1 MANLRELR
9 DRIRSVNS
17 TKKITKAQELIATSR
32 ITKAQA
38 RVEASQPYAHE
49 LANVL
54 NRLAAVSSLD
64 HSMLREGVDGK
75 VAAILVVSS
84 ARGMC
89 GGYNNNVF
97 KKAAE
102 LEALLRQEGFDV
114 VRYVTGSKGVG
125 FYKFREAEVA
135 GSWEGFSQD
144 PSWESTHDVRRHMI
158 DGFVAGSHGT
168 AKARPGLNTEAN
180 GGDSNAVVRGFDSVH
195 VVYTEFEN
203 MLTQTARAQQLLPV
217 VPVIENEE
225 YQLGDSAL
233 SDAESAD
240 QLTPDYDFEP
250 DADTLMEALLP
261 QYVSRLLFEMFLE
274 ASAAESAARRT
285 AMKSATD
292 NATELVKDL
301 SRVANQAR
309 QAQITQ
315 EITEIVGGAG
325 ALAESAES
333 D

>member
-38 RVEASQPYAHE
+38 RVEASLPYAHE
-49 LANVL
+49 LANVM
-54 NRLAAVSSLD
+54 NRLATASSLD
-64 HSMLREGVDGK
+64 HPMLREREDGK

-84 ARGMC
+84 DRGMC
-89 GGYNNNVF
+89 GGYNNNIF

-102 LEALLRQEGFDV
+102 LEALLKKQGYET
-114 VRYVTGSKGVG
+114 VRYVTGNKGVG
-125 FYKFREAEVA
+125 FYKFREADVA
-135 GSWEGFSQD
+135 GSWAGFSQD
-144 PSWESTHDVRRHMI
+144 PSWETTHDVRRHMI
-158 DGFVAGSHGT
+158 DGFIAGSKGT
-168 AKARPGLNTEAN
+168 AKYREGINTEGEAI
-180 GGDSNAVVRGFDSVH
+180 RGFDQVH
-195 VVYTEFEN
+195 VVYTEFES

-217 VPVIENEE
+217 VPVIEDEE
-225 YQLGDSAL
+225 FHLGESAL
-233 SDAESAD
+233 SDAEPAD
-240 QLTPDYDFEP
+240 QVTPDYEFEP
-250 DADTLMEALLP
+250 DADTLMESLLP
-261 QYVSRLLFEMFLE
+261 QYVSRILFAMFLE
-274 ASAAESAARRT
+274 ASASESAARRT

-292 NATELVKDL
+292 NATELVKNL

>member
-38 RVEASQPYAHE
+38 RVEASLPYAHE
-49 LANVL
+49 LANVM
-54 NRLAAVSSLD
+54 NRLAAASSLD
-64 HSMLREGVDGK
+64 HPMLREREDGK

-84 ARGMC
+84 DRGMC
-89 GGYNNNVF
+89 GGYNNNIF

-102 LEALLRQEGFDV
+102 LEALLKKQGYET
-114 VRYVTGSKGVG
+114 VRYVTGNKGVG
-125 FYKFREAEVA
+125 FYKFREADVA
-135 GSWEGFSQD
+135 GSWVGFSQD
-144 PSWESTHDVRRHMI
+144 PSWDTTHDVRRHMI
-158 DGFVAGSHGT
+158 DGFIAGSKGT
-168 AKARPGLNTEAN
+168 AKYREGINTEGEAI
-180 GGDSNAVVRGFDSVH
+180 RGFDQVH
-195 VVYTEFEN
+195 VVYTEFES

-217 VPVIENEE
+217 VPVIEDEE
-225 YQLGDSAL
+225 FHLGESAL
-233 SDAESAD
+233 SDAEPAD
-240 QLTPDYDFEP
+240 QVTPDYEFEP
-250 DADTLMEALLP
+250 DADTLMESLLP
-261 QYVSRLLFEMFLE
+261 QYVSRILFAMFLE
-274 ASAAESAARRT
+274 ASASESAARRT

-292 NATELVKDL
+292 NATELVKNL

>member
-38 RVEASQPYAHE
+38 RVEASQPYATE
-49 LANVL
+49 MTSIMNK
-54 NRLAAVSSLD
+54 LAAASTLEHD
-64 HSMLREGVDGK
+64 MLREREDGN
-75 VAAILVVSS
+75 VAAILVVTSD
-84 ARGMC
+84 RGMC

-97 KKAAE
+97 KKAAQ
-102 LEALLRQEGFDV
+102 LQALLESKGYEV
-114 VRYVTGSKGVG
+114 VRYVTGNKGIG
-125 FYKFREAEVA
+125 HYKFREDEVV
-135 GSWEGFSQD
+135 GSWGGFSQD
-144 PSWESTHDVRRHMI
+144 PTWEATHDVRRHLI

-168 AKARPGLNTEAN
+168 TKGRAGLHAQGE
-180 GGDSNAVVRGFDSVH
+180 GEGVRGFDQVH
-195 VVYTEFEN
+195 VVYTEFES

-217 VPVIENEE
+217 EPVIQDEE

-233 SDAESAD
+233 SDAEFGDTAAGFE
-240 QLTPDYDFEP
+240 FEP
-250 DADTLMEALLP
+250 DADTLMQTLLP
-261 QYVSRLLFEMFLE
+261 QYVSRILFAMFLE
-274 ASAAESAARRT
+274 ASASESAARRT

-292 NATELVKDL
+292 NATEMVEDL

-309 QAQITQ
+309 LALITQ
-315 EITEIVGGAG
+315 EISEIVGGAG
-325 ALAESAES
+325 ALSDSAES

>member
-38 RVEASQPYAHE
+38 RVEASVPYANE
-49 LANVL
+49 LTNVME
-54 NRLAAVSSLD
+54 RLAGASTLD
-64 HSMLREGVDGK
+64 HPMLREREDGK
-75 VAAILVVSS
+75 VAAVLVVSS
-84 ARGMC
+84 DRGMC
-89 GGYNNNVF
+89 GGYNYNVF

-102 LEALLRQEGFDV
+102 LEKMLGEAGYEV
-114 VRYVTGSKGVG
+114 VRYVTGGKAVG
-125 FYKFREAEVA
+125 YYQFREEPVDGA
-135 GSWEGFSQD
+135 WTGFSQD
-144 PSWESTHDVRRHMI
+144 PTWKSTHDVRHHLV
-158 DGFVAGSHGT
+158 DGFIAGSAGE
-168 AKARPGLNTEAN
+168 AKWRTGLNAEEGTP
-180 GGDSNAVVRGFDSVH
+180 VRGFDQVH
-195 VVYTEFEN
+195 VVYTEFES
-203 MLTQTARAQQLLPV
+203 MLTQTARAHQLLPIE
-217 VPVIENEE
+217 PVIQEE
-225 YQLGDSAL
+225 EMNIGESALTDSAGTL
-233 SDAESAD
+233 SAD
-240 QLTPDYDFEP
+240 VEFEP
-250 DADTLMEALLP
+250 DADTLLAALLP
-261 QYVSRLLFEMFLE
+261 KYVSRSLFSMFLE
-274 ASAAESAARRT
+274 ASASESAARRN

-325 ALAESAES
+325 ALAESGES

>member
-49 LANVL
+49 LSNVM
-54 NRLAAVSSLD
+54 NKLAAASSLD
-64 HSMLREGVDGK
+64 HPMLRQSEDSR
-75 VAAILVVSS
+75 VAAILVVTSD
-84 ARGMC
+84 RGMC

-97 KKAAE
+97 KKAAS
-102 LEALLRQEGFDV
+102 LEALLKKEGYEV

-135 GSWEGFSQD
+135 GSWTGFSQD
-144 PSWESTHDVRRHMI
+144 PSWEATHDVRRHMI
-158 DGFVAGSHGT
+158 EGFIAGSNGT
-168 AKARPGLNTEAN
+168 TPAREGLHTE
-180 GGDSNAVVRGFDSVH
+180 GEGEGVRGFDQVH
-195 VVYTEFEN
+195 VVYTEFES

-217 VPVIENEE
+217 EPVIQDEE
-225 YQLGDSAL
+225 YHLGESAL
-233 SDAESAD
+233 SDDNSTEVA
-240 QLTPDYDFEP
+240 PDFDFEP
-250 DADTLMEALLP
+250 DADTLLEALLP
-261 QYVSRLLFEMFLE
+261 QYVSRILFAMFLE
-274 ASAAESAARRT
+274 ASASESAARRT

-292 NATELVKDL
+292 NATDLVKDL

-325 ALAESAES
+325 ALAESGES

>member
-38 RVEASQPYAHE
+38 RVEAAQPYAAE
-49 LANVL
+49 MTSMMNK
-54 NRLAAVSSLD
+54 LAAASTLEHD
-64 HSMLREGVDGK
+64 MLREREDGN
-75 VAAILVVSS
+75 VAAILVVTSD
-84 ARGMC
+84 RGMC

-97 KKAAE
+97 KKAAQ
-102 LEALLRQEGFDV
+102 LQALLESKGYEV
-114 VRYVTGSKGVG
+114 VRYVTGNKGIG
-125 FYKFREAEVA
+125 HYKFREDEVV
-135 GSWEGFSQD
+135 GSWGGFSQD
-144 PSWESTHDVRRHMI
+144 PTWETTHDVRRHLI

-168 AKARPGLNTEAN
+168 TKGRDGLHAQGEGA
-180 GGDSNAVVRGFDSVH
+180 GVRGFDQVH
-195 VVYTEFEN
+195 VVYTEFES

-217 VPVIENEE
+217 QPVIQDEE
-225 YQLGDSAL
+225 YHLGESAL
-233 SDAESAD
+233 TDSESAD
-240 QLTPDYDFEP
+240 DVAAGFEFEP

-261 QYVSRLLFEMFLE
+261 QYVSRILFAMFLE
-274 ASAAESAARRT
+274 ASASESAARRT

-292 NATELVKDL
+292 NATEMVDDL

-315 EITEIVGGAG
+315 EISEIVGGAG
-325 ALAESAES
+325 ALSDSAES

>member
-38 RVEASQPYAHE
+38 RVEASQPYATE
-49 LANVL
+49 MTSIMNK
-54 NRLAAVSSLD
+54 LAAASTLEHD
-64 HSMLREGVDGK
+64 MLREREDGN
-75 VAAILVVSS
+75 VAAILVVTSD
-84 ARGMC
+84 RGMC

-97 KKAAE
+97 KRAAQ
-102 LEALLRQEGFDV
+102 LQALLESKGYEV
-114 VRYVTGSKGVG
+114 VRYVTGNKGIG
-125 FYKFREAEVA
+125 HYKFREDEVI
-135 GSWEGFSQD
+135 GSWGGFSQD
-144 PSWESTHDVRRHMI
+144 PTWEATHDVRRHLI

-168 AKARPGLNTEAN
+168 TKGRAGLHAQGE
-180 GGDSNAVVRGFDSVH
+180 GEGVRGFDQVH
-195 VVYTEFEN
+195 VVYTEFES

-217 VPVIENEE
+217 EPVIQDEE

-233 SDAESAD
+233 SDAEFGDTAAGFE
-240 QLTPDYDFEP
+240 FEP
-250 DADTLMEALLP
+250 DADTLMQTLLP
-261 QYVSRLLFEMFLE
+261 QYVSRILFAMFLE
-274 ASAAESAARRT
+274 ASASESAARRT

-292 NATELVKDL
+292 NATEMVDDL

-315 EITEIVGGAG
+315 EISEIVGGAG
-325 ALAESAES
+325 ALSDSAES

>member
-1 MANLRELR
+1 MGNLRELR

-38 RVEASQPYAHE
+38 RVEASQPYATE
-49 LANVL
+49 MTSIMNK
-54 NRLAAVSSLD
+54 LAAASTLEHD
-64 HSMLREGVDGK
+64 MLREREDGN
-75 VAAILVVSS
+75 VAAILVVTSD
-84 ARGMC
+84 RGMC

-97 KKAAE
+97 KKAAQ
-102 LEALLRQEGFDV
+102 LQALLESKGYEV
-114 VRYVTGSKGVG
+114 VRYVTGNKGIG
-125 FYKFREAEVA
+125 HYKFREDEVI
-135 GSWEGFSQD
+135 GSWGGFSQD
-144 PSWESTHDVRRHMI
+144 PTWEATHDVRRHLI

-168 AKARPGLNTEAN
+168 TKGRAGLHAQGE
-180 GGDSNAVVRGFDSVH
+180 GEGVRGFDQVH
-195 VVYTEFEN
+195 VVYTEFES

-217 VPVIENEE
+217 EPVIQDEE

-233 SDAESAD
+233 SDAEFGDTAAGFE
-240 QLTPDYDFEP
+240 FEP
-250 DADTLMEALLP
+250 DADTLMQTLLP
-261 QYVSRLLFEMFLE
+261 QYVSRILFAMFLE
-274 ASAAESAARRT
+274 ASASESAARRT

-292 NATELVKDL
+292 NATEMVDDL

-315 EITEIVGGAG
+315 EISEIVGGAG
-325 ALAESAES
+325 ALSDSAES

>member
-38 RVEASQPYAHE
+38 RVEASMPYAHE
-49 LANVL
+49 LSDVMS
-54 NRLAAVSSLD
+54 RLAGASSLD
-64 HSMLREGVDGK
+64 HPMLHQREDGK
-75 VAAILVVSS
+75 VAAVLVVTSD
-84 ARGMC
+84 RGMC
-89 GGYNNNVF
+89 GGYNYNVF

-102 LEALLRQEGFDV
+102 LQKMLEGAGFEV
-114 VRYVTGSKGVG
+114 VRYITGGKGIG
-125 FYKFREAEVA
+125 YYQFREEPVA
-135 GSWEGFSQD
+135 GAWTGFSQD
-144 PSWESTHDVRRHMI
+144 PSMTATHDVRNHLI
-158 DGFVAGSHGT
+158 DGFIAGSNGE
-168 AKARPGLNTEAN
+168 AKYREGLNSD
-180 GGDSNAVVRGFDSVH
+180 GSDVRGFDQVH
-195 VVYTEFEN
+195 VVYTEFES
-203 MLTQTARAQQLLPV
+203 MLTQIPRAHQLLPIES
-217 VPVIENEE
+217 VIVEDTYETGESSMQDADSNT
-225 YQLGDSAL
+225 LG
-233 SDAESAD
+233 
-240 QLTPDYDFEP
+240 PDYDFEP
-250 DADTLMEALLP
+250 DADTLLGALLP
-261 QYVSRLLFEMFLE
+261 KYVSRRLFAMFLE
-274 ASAAESAARRT
+274 ASASESASRRN

-325 ALAESAES
+325 ALAESGES

>member
-38 RVEASQPYAHE
+38 RVEASQPYASE
-49 LANVL
+49 MTSIMNK
-54 NRLAAVSSLD
+54 LAAASTLEHD
-64 HSMLREGVDGK
+64 MLREREDGN
-75 VAAILVVSS
+75 VAAILVVTSD
-84 ARGMC
+84 RGMC

-97 KKAAE
+97 KKAAQ
-102 LEALLRQEGFDV
+102 LQALLESKGYEV
-114 VRYVTGSKGVG
+114 VRYVTGNKGIG
-125 FYKFREAEVA
+125 HYKFREDEVV
-135 GSWEGFSQD
+135 GSWGGFSQD
-144 PSWESTHDVRRHMI
+144 PTWETTHDVRRHLI
-158 DGFVAGSHGT
+158 DGFIAGSHGT
-168 AKARPGLNTEAN
+168 TKGRDGLHAQGEGA
-180 GGDSNAVVRGFDSVH
+180 GVRGFDQLH
-195 VVYTEFEN
+195 VVYTEFES

-217 VPVIENEE
+217 QPVIQDEE
-225 YQLGDSAL
+225 YHLGESAL
-233 SDAESAD
+233 TDSESAD
-240 QLTPDYDFEP
+240 DVASGFEFEP

-261 QYVSRLLFEMFLE
+261 QYVSRILFAMFLE
-274 ASAAESAARRT
+274 ASASESAARRT

-292 NATELVKDL
+292 NATEMVEDL

-315 EITEIVGGAG
+315 EISEIVGGAG
-325 ALAESAES
+325 ALSDSAES

>member
-49 LANVL
+49 LSNVM
-54 NRLAAVSSLD
+54 NKLAAASSLD
-64 HSMLREGVDGK
+64 HPMLRQSEDSR
-75 VAAILVVSS
+75 VAAILVVTSD
-84 ARGMC
+84 RGMC

-97 KKAAE
+97 KKAAS
-102 LEALLRQEGFDV
+102 LEALLKKEGYEV

-135 GSWEGFSQD
+135 GSWTGFSQD
-144 PSWESTHDVRRHMI
+144 PSWEATHDVRRHMI
-158 DGFVAGSHGT
+158 EGFIAGSNGT
-168 AKARPGLNTEAN
+168 TPAREGLHTE
-180 GGDSNAVVRGFDSVH
+180 GEGEGIRGFDQVH
-195 VVYTEFEN
+195 VVYTEFES

-217 VPVIENEE
+217 EPVIQDEE
-225 YQLGDSAL
+225 YHLGESAL
-233 SDAESAD
+233 SDDNSTEVA
-240 QLTPDYDFEP
+240 PDFDFEP
-250 DADTLMEALLP
+250 DADTLLEALLP
-261 QYVSRLLFEMFLE
+261 QYVSRILFAMFLE
-274 ASAAESAARRT
+274 ASASESAARRT

-292 NATELVKDL
+292 NATDLVKDL

>member
-49 LANVL
+49 LSNVM
-54 NRLAAVSSLD
+54 NKLAAASSLD
-64 HSMLREGVDGK
+64 HPMLRQSEDSR
-75 VAAILVVSS
+75 VAAILVVTSD
-84 ARGMC
+84 RGMC

-97 KKAAE
+97 KKAAS
-102 LEALLRQEGFDV
+102 LEALLKKEGYEV

-135 GSWEGFSQD
+135 GSWTGFSQD
-144 PSWESTHDVRRHMI
+144 PSWEATHDVRRHMI
-158 DGFVAGSHGT
+158 EGFIAGSNGT
-168 AKARPGLNTEAN
+168 TPAREGLHTE
-180 GGDSNAVVRGFDSVH
+180 GEGEGVRGFDQVH
-195 VVYTEFEN
+195 VVYTEFES

-217 VPVIENEE
+217 EPVIQDEE
-225 YQLGDSAL
+225 YHLGESAL
-233 SDAESAD
+233 SDDNSTEVA
-240 QLTPDYDFEP
+240 PDFDFEP
-250 DADTLMEALLP
+250 DADTLLEALLP
-261 QYVSRLLFEMFLE
+261 QYVSRILFAMFLE
-274 ASAAESAARRT
+274 ASASESAARRT

-292 NATELVKDL
+292 NATDLVKDL